1 MATKPS
7 LSAATLSPGNFRLF
21 WLAPDID
28 QIKEKNQTAF
38 VSLERLSKSVEV
50 FPDSHACLDHLMEGQ
65 SSEKIILLASGAL
78 GQSAVPIIHDM
89 AQIDSIFIFCL
100 NKSLHER
107 WTKEFSKI
115 KGVFNHIDEMCL
127 AVEKL
132 VQKREPEKEEKPKAL
147 KAPAAARHRATS
159 GSHLGAESGAKVASK
174 PARVTFDPRPP
185 REAFVET
192 VATPVPVVREE
203 KHSPVEPFHAKT
215 GRSSPLTNSRPP
227 RVRVTTATEP
237 DSISDFDRLDHTLV
251 ASAEQDVRASLFNDA
266 NLYRSTSLAQQT
278 MDRLQ
283 TTLVQAIEKH
293 VTNKNDNSDV
303 LSKLF
308 ADLKQAVVDT
318 LIQQQQPNQLHDIIK
333 QSVAD
338 ALAQKQNLRLET
350 RSTTTMVPGHKPIL
364 VVRHPEIQISAN
376 TEMTRVDATFRQ
388 QRAAVIANQALR
400 DAVQQWS
407 SMPSMAELAAA
418 IKLRGTNDLERA
430 WLLFCWV
437 TQNIRYK
444 PNCNINAAEAVF
456 RTKQGVCR
464 GFVSLYH
471 ECCSLMGIQCYEIA
485 GYSKQTLLRPGED
498 LGDPMHAWNSIVLE
512 NRTYLLDATWGVGSG
527 ENGEKVNDFYFLTSP
542 EELIY
547 SHFSVGYQ
555 LLKPEIS
562 KQDFIRLPL
571 MRATYYRLG
580 LQLQS
585 PKQGFNETS
594 QNIFHIVLRKPEN
607 VDLFLTLQLDDTEY
621 PRSLHTLCQQDQTSP
636 DIYNCY
642 AAPPVDGLYD
652 IVIYAKSRN
661 EATYP
666 DAIRMKLR
674 VSNIVEPFCFPMI
687 YSAFKEHKCILIAP
701 FRRFVQKDELVLI
714 HMIIPNCNVL
724 EVQNG
729 KDSMAP
735 CVTEYKNGILKK
747 EVRVQGDLKICAR
760 WNDNADSISILCVFT
775 MM

>member
-7 LSAATLSPGNFRLF
+7 LLATSLSPGDFRLF
-21 WLAPDID
+21 WLASNID
-28 QIKEKNQTAF
+28 QIKEKNQPAF
-38 VSLERLSKSVEV
+38 ASLERLSKSIEV
-50 FPDSHACLDHLMEGQ
+50 FTDNHAYLDHLMEDQ
-65 SSEKIILLASGAL
+65 SSEKIILLASGSI

-107 WTKEFSKI
+107 WSKEFSKI

-132 VQKREPEKEEKPKAL
+132 VQKRQLEKEEKPKA
-147 KAPAAARHRATS
+147 PEAARHRVRSAA
-159 GSHLGAESGAKVASK
+159 HAGAESGAKVAPK
-174 PARVTFDPRPP
+174 PARVSFDVRPP
-185 REAFVET
+185 REAFVDT
-192 VATPVPVVREE
+192 VAAPIPVVREE
-203 KHSPVEPFHAKT
+203 EHSPVEPFHAET
-215 GRSSPLTNSRPP
+215 GHSSPLINLRRPAE
-227 RVRVTTATEP
+227 RVTTTAEP

-293 VTNKNDNSDV
+293 VTKKNDDSDV

-318 LIQQQQPNQLHDIIK
+318 LIQQQQPSQLQDIIK

-338 ALAQKQNLRLET
+338 ALALKQSLRIET
-350 RSTTTMVPGHKPIL
+350 KSTTTMVPGHKPIV

-376 TEMTRVDATFRQ
+376 TELTRVDATFRQ
-388 QRAAVIANQALR
+388 QRAAVIANRGLR
-400 DAVQQWS
+400 NAVQQWA
-407 SMPSMAELAAA
+407 SMASIAELAAA
-418 IKLRGTNDLERA
+418 IKLHGKNDLERA

-437 TQNIRYK
+437 VQNIRYK
-444 PNCNINAAEAVF
+444 PHCNINAAEAVF

-471 ECCSLMGIQCYEIA
+471 ECCSRMDIQCYEIA
-485 GYSKQTLLRPGED
+485 GYSKQTLLKPGED

-527 ENGEKVNDFYFLTSP
+527 ENEETINDFYFLTSP

-594 QNIFHIVLRKPEN
+594 QNIFHIVLRKPED
-607 VDLFLTLQLDDTEY
+607 VDLFLTLQLGDTEY
-621 PRSLHTLCQQDQTSP
+621 PRSLHTMCQRDETSP

-642 AAPPVDGLYD
+642 AAPPVAGLYD
-652 IVIYAKSRN
+652 IVIYAKSRK
-661 EATYP
+661 ETTYP

-674 VSNIVEPFCFPMI
+674 VTNIVDPFCFPMI
-687 YSAFKEHKCILIAP
+687 YSTFTEHKCVLIAP

-735 CVTEYKNGILKK
+735 CVTEYKNGVLKK

-760 WNDNADSISILCVFT
+760 WNDNADSISILCIFT